1 MNFVEN
7 NGKKVAAILCV
18 ASALPVVGTVFAME
32 SQPGWHGD
40 KYVKADHKVAKGW
53 TKVGSK
59 SYYFDEKGN
68 VDKTVSKNAS
78 ATVVST
84 DIANTAKTVVKE
96 STTAAVDSE
105 ETRLNNEVSAQ
116 DVQKTKTV
124 VSLDNA
130 NVDVVKTTDTDTLT
144 DAPKADVL
152 VSDDSVV
159 ANTVTKV
166 EPQAPEA
173 TVTPTTDTT
182 VNTDQSNV
190 PNTNVPTQDTAVAPA
205 PEQTQPE
212 APAQPEQTQ
221 PAPAPEQPQPEAPAQ
236 PDNSQTNTSSSFQQ
250 NVAQAALNQVGDH
263 KWCTEVATDSL
274 NAASGG
280 QTYGVYW
287 PDQYMNLGSVFTDRS
302 QLVAGD
308 LVYYQNDGRA
318 GSPGVNVPDHIAVYV
333 GNGTVVN
340 GGWNYGPNVATSGID
355 VPTGNQY
362 YIRVNG

>member
-116 DVQKTKTV
+116 DVQETKTV

-190 PNTNVPTQDTAVAPA
+190 PNTNVPTQDTTVAPA
-205 PEQTQPE
+205 PEQT
-212 APAQPEQTQ
+212 
-221 PAPAPEQPQPEAPAQ
+221 QPEAPAQ

-318 GSPGVNVPDHIAVYV
+318 GSAGVNVPDHIAVYV

>member
-68 VDKTVSKNAS
+68 VDRTVSKNAS

-116 DVQKTKTV
+116 EVQETKTV

-190 PNTNVPTQDTAVAPA
+190 PNTNVPTQDTTVAPA
-205 PEQTQPE
+205 PEQT
-212 APAQPEQTQ
+212 
-221 PAPAPEQPQPEAPAQ
+221 QPEAPAQ

-318 GSPGVNVPDHIAVYV
+318 GSAGVNVPDHIAVYV